1 MKDNGEKTSAVK
13 KSLRSAADKEKAK
26 ILSRFFKTGKG
37 EYGEG
42 DVFIGVV
49 VPEQRKI
56 AAKFANLSFKE
67 IKELLKSKIHEER
80 LTALIILVNQY
91 KKSLKSDKLKSSK
104 IFRFYVK
111 NLSAVNNWDLVDL
124 SCRDIIGEHLISRP
138 REILYKLAASR
149 NIWERRIAIVSS
161 WAFIRKNDFKDT
173 MRLAEILF
181 NDKHDLIHKAVGWM
195 LREVGKKDERVLRK
209 FLDKNSSEMP
219 RITLRYAVERLLE
232 KDRKKYKEIYSK
244 NKREINSV
252 ISSGR

>member
-1 MKDNGEKTSAVK
+1 MKDNGEKTSVVK
-13 KSLRSAADKEKAK
+13 KFLRSAADKKKAK

>member
-1 MKDNGEKTSAVK
+1 MKDNGEKTSVVK
-13 KSLRSAADKEKAK
+13 KFLRLAADKKKAK

-37 EYGEG
+37 DYGEG
-42 DVFIGVV
+42 DVFIGVA

-67 IKELLKSKIHEER
+67 IKKLLKSKIHEER

-91 KKSLKSDKLKSSK
+91 KKSLKFDKLKSSK

-124 SCRDIIGEHLISRP
+124 SCRDIIGEHLTSRP
-138 REILYKLAASR
+138 RKIIYKLAASR
-149 NIWERRIAIVSS
+149 DIWERRIAVVSS

-181 NDKHDLIHKAVGWM
+181 NDKQDLIHKAVGWM

-209 FLDKNSSEMP
+209 FLDENASKMP
-219 RITLRYAVERLLE
+219 RITLRYAVERLPE
-232 KDRKKYKEIYSK
+232 KDRKKYAKIK
-244 NKREINSV
+244 F
-252 ISSGR
+252 